1 MKRIALLGSTGSI
14 GKQALEVVK
23 ANPQQFKIVVLTA
36 QNNAEKLIE
45 QSIEF
50 RPDTVVIGCKN
61 SYQLVHS
68 ALTPYGIAVHAGMN
82 ALNNIVELEQVDTVL
97 IALVGFAG
105 LLPTINAIKA
115 GKEIALANKESLVV
129 AGELIS
135 SLAIDK
141 GVKIIPIDSEH
152 SAIFQ
157 CMMGEKPESV
167 QKIFLTASGGP
178 FLGKSID
185 YLENVTVAQALAHPR
200 WDMGQKITI
209 DSASLMNKGLEVI
222 EARWLFNLSPDQ
234 IDVIIHPESVVH
246 SVVQFIDGS
255 MKAQLGRADM
265 RFPIHFALSYPD
277 RLENQFP
284 RLDFMQYSKLTFLEP
299 DRKTFRN
306 LDLAYYALSEGGNKP
321 CILNAANEAAVEMF
335 LKGQITFLQI
345 PEIIEQ
351 CMSDIPYIISPDLE
365 DLNQTNRQTK
375 THAIHLVKEQ
385 FKPV

>member
-23 ANPQQFKIVVLTA
+23 SSPQQFKIVVLTA
-36 QNNAEKLIE
+36 QNNADKLIE
-45 QSIEF
+45 QAIEF
-50 RPDTVVIGCKN
+50 QPDSVVIGCRS
-61 SYQLVHS
+61 SYEIVKS
-68 ALTPYGIAVHAGMN
+68 ALSSYGIAVHAGMD
-82 ALNNIVELEQVDTVL
+82 ALNSIVEMENVDTAL

-105 LLPTINAIKA
+105 LKPTVNAIKA

-135 SLAIDK
+135 SLAKEK

-157 CMMGEKPESV
+157 CMIGEKPESI

-185 YLENVTVAQALAHPR
+185 YLENVTVSQALAHPN
-200 WDMGQKITI
+200 WDMGQKISI

-222 EARWLFNLSPDQ
+222 EAKWLFDLAPDQ

-246 SVVQFIDGS
+246 SVVQYVDGS
-255 MKAQLGRADM
+255 MKAQLGPADM
-265 RFPIHFALSYPD
+265 RFPIHFALSYPT
-277 RLENQFP
+277 RIENQFP
-284 RLDFMQYSKLTFLEP
+284 RFNFLQHPKLTFLEP

-306 LDLAYYALSEGGNKP
+306 LDLAYYALSRGGNTP

-335 LKGQITFLQI
+335 LKGQISFLQI
-345 PEIIEQ
+345 SEIIEQ
-351 CMSDIPYIISPDLE
+351 CMVDIPYIILPDLE